1 MFFLKELPT
10 QAMVEQY
17 TKNNGELNS
26 TTILDALT
34 IMRRASLLVREIES
48 YFTKFELSQLKF
60 LIMIVI
66 DREPNASSLSPNEI
80 ATRLDVSKPVLTRAL
95 KTLIECELL
104 SSTEDDIDKRVKK
117 ISLTKTGHELLQ
129 QILPGYFSLIT
140 EMMERADAEQ

>member
-17 TKNNGELNS
+17 TQKNSELNS

-48 YFTKFELSQLKF
+48 YFTKFELSQLKY

-66 DREPNASSLSPNEI
+66 DREPDSASLSPNEI

-95 KTLIECELL
+95 KTLIESGLI
-104 SSTEDDIDKRVKK
+104 SSTEDELDKRVKR
-117 ISLTKTGHELLQ
+117 ITLTKTGHDLLQ
-129 QILPGYFSLIT
+129 QILPGYFLLIT
-140 EMMERADAEQ
+140 EMMEQTDVKQ

>member
-17 TKNNGELNS
+17 TQKETELNA

-66 DREPNASSLSPNEI
+66 DREPSTSSLSPNEI
-80 ATRLDVSKPVLTRAL
+80 AARLDVSKPVLTRAL
-95 KTLIECELL
+95 KTLVESELL
-104 SSTEDDIDKRVKK
+104 SSTEDDIDKRVKR
-117 ISLTKTGHELLQ
+117 ISLTKAGHELLQ
-129 QILPGYFSLIT
+129 QLLPGYFKLIT
-140 EMMERADAEQ
+140 EMMERVDAE

>member
-17 TKNNGELNS
+17 TQKETELNA

-66 DREPNASSLSPNEI
+66 DREPSTSSLSPNEI
-80 ATRLDVSKPVLTRAL
+80 AARLDVSKPVLTRAL
-95 KTLIECELL
+95 KTLVESELL
-104 SSTEDDIDKRVKK
+104 SSTEDDIDKRVKR
-117 ISLTKTGHELLQ
+117 ISLTKAGHELLQ
-129 QILPGYFSLIT
+129 QLLPGYFLLIT
-140 EMMERADAEQ
+140 EMMERVDAE